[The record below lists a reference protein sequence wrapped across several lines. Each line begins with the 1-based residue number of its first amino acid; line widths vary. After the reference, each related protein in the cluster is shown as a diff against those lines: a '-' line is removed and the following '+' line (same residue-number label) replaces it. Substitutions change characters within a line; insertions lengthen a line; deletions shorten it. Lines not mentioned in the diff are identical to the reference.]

1 MRMMPTDFGAKSAQV
16 QRAAQ
21 ARFILIARAEAMVIR
36 HAAGS
41 PSASALVQAP
51 VTLVAPTV
59 RGEPSMPPVV
69 VWGLNSRN
77 LHGGSPQE
85 ARARGRSGRLPISPA
100 LGTLPDR
107 ASLVSSGEIELHE
120 RHVAGGQLLAFLPS
134 FMHHLTAGFGLD
146 EFDRLGG
153 RAAVVLRRKF
163 ASFSPGS
170 VSGCRRAVGRLL
182 DWIRANG
189 FELGCVVDEPP
200 WLRVSDGMMSLWV
213 EDERSSSRGG
223 AQGGASMPSSLKA
236 GVAWGAAHAGL
247 SGLNVTGDAFAASAA
262 PSSAVARQAISL
274 TVRVVVHLRWL
285 QRHHSSPVIRFYAA
299 AVELVAV
306 GALRMRDAQRAKV
319 AYTEQLEGRLLGK
332 LTGLCYTSKHPKRRS
347 AKPRSFSLP
356 KRVGADG
363 DDYIGVIIEHRA
375 EHGGGEWDYLFPRT
389 RAPRK
394 AGFGAE
400 GTAFLAG
407 PAPSAEVIRRMR
419 SLLGLQPLGL
429 TAAAAAKFSGHSGR
443 HFLLCLA
450 KALAASFPGRYT
462 TDELALIGGWQEGM
476 VALYSSEVADS
487 AALLLRVR
495 LLDDLDKIIDAAA
508 KGGAELPAAGG
519 WEQLA
524 GLMGGESA
532 LVSSQPADVGAI
544 GAEASSSD
552 SEPDADE

>member
-1 MRMMPTDFGAKSAQV
+1 MMPNDFGSKSAQV
-16 QRAAQ
+16 QFAAQ
-21 ARFILIARAEAMVIR
+21 ARYILVSRAEALVAR

-41 PSASALVQAP
+41 ASASAHAQAP
-51 VTLVAPTV
+51 SVLVAPAA
-59 RGEPSMPPVV
+59 RGTPSTPPVV
-69 VWGLNSRN
+69 VLGQGHLH
-77 LHGGSPQE
+77 LHGGRPQE

-107 ASLVSSGEIELHE
+107 ATLVSSGEIELHE
-120 RHVAGGQLLAFLPS
+120 RHVAGGQLLAFLPQ
-134 FMHHLTAGFGLD
+134 FMHHLSAGFGLD
-146 EFDRLGG
+146 EFDRLGE
-153 RAAVVLRRKF
+153 RAATVLRRKF

-170 VSGCRRAVGRLL
+170 VAGCRRAVGRLL
-182 DWIRANG
+182 GWIRANG
-189 FELGCVVDEPP
+189 FEAGCVVDGPP
-200 WLRVSDGMMSLWV
+200 WLHVSDGMMSLWI
-213 EDERSSSRGG
+213 EDERAASRGG

-247 SGLNVTGDAFAASAA
+247 SGLTVTGDAFAASAA

-274 TVRVVVHLRWL
+274 TVRVIVHLRWL
-285 QRHHSSPVIRFYAA
+285 QRHHGSPVVRFYAS

-306 GALRMRDAQRAKV
+306 GALRMRDAQRAKISF
-319 AYTEQLEGRLLGK
+319 TEQLEGRLLGK
-332 LTGLCYTSKHPKRRS
+332 LVGLCYTSKHPKRRS
-347 AKPRSFSLP
+347 AKPLSFSLP
-356 KRVGADG
+356 RRVGADG
-363 DDYIGVIIEHRA
+363 DDYIGVVLEQRA
-375 EHGGGEWDYLFPRT
+375 EHGGEEWDYLFPRT

-419 SLLGLQPLGL
+419 SLLSLQPLGL

-450 KALAASFPGRYT
+450 KSLAASFPGRYT
-462 TDELALIGGWQEGM
+462 TDELSLIGGWQEGM

-487 AALLLRVR
+487 AALQLRVR
-495 LLDDLDKIIDAAA
+495 LLDDLDAIIDAAA

-519 WEQLA
+519 WERLA
-524 GLMGGESA
+524 GLIGGESA
-532 LVSSQPADVGAI
+532 LVSSQPADAGAI
-544 GAEASSSD
+544 GAEYSSSD